1 MRMTKNSLNDWTAPG
16 SLAERV
22 EGETVRCL
30 ACAHG
35 CVLRPGQRGLC
46 RVRLNE
52 AGVLRVPW
60 GYVAGAQLDPIE
72 KKPFAHVLPGRMAL
86 TFGMLG
92 CNFHC
97 DFCQNWTTT
106 QVLRDAAVELSP
118 YAVQPVSSEALVRAG
133 QEAGAAVMVSS
144 YNEPLITSEWAI
156 EIFERAHANGLLCAM
171 VSNGYASAAARQALR
186 PHLDALKVDLK
197 TMQEEQYRQMGGRL
211 GPVLDTIRWAFE
223 SGLWVEVV
231 TLVIPGL
238 NDSPDE
244 LWQAARFL
252 ASVSPDIPWHVT
264 PFTLI
269 IVACRRA
276 RQRQRG
282 CFRQQRSV
290 RRLGCIS
297 SMPATC
303 RGGSAAWKIR
313 IVRPVRRWWC
323 GGAATRS
330 YRMSS
335 HRRAVAR
342 LVARCCRGAGKVE
355 HPHSRHIL
363 KSRVQ

>member
-1 MRMTKNSLNDWTAPG
+1 MRMTKNDLNEWTAPG

-46 RVRLNE
+46 RVRFNE

-264 PFTLI
+264 AFHPDYRRLQASATTAEGLLQAAEIGQEAGLHFVYAGNLPGRVGSLEDTHCP
-269 IVACRRA
+269 ACQA
-276 RQRQRG
+276 VV
-282 CFRQQRSV
+282 V
-290 RRLGCIS
+290 RRRGYTILQNVVTPQGRC
-297 SMPATC
+297 PAC
-303 RGGSAAWKIR
+303 GALLPG
-313 IVRPVRRWWC
+313 RWQ
-323 GGAATRS
+323 
-330 YRMSS
+330 
-335 HRRAVAR
+335 
-342 LVARCCRGAGKVE
+342 
-355 HPHSRHIL
+355 I
-363 KSRVQ
+363 

>member
-1 MRMTKNSLNDWTAPG
+1 MRMTKNSLNDWTTPG

-118 YAVQPVSSEALVRAG
+118 YAVQPTSPEALVRAG

-264 PFTLI
+264 AFHPDYRRLQASATTAAGLLQAAEIGQEAGLHFVYAGNLPGRVGSLEDTHCP
-269 IVACRRA
+269 AC
-276 RQRQRG
+276 QVVV
-282 CFRQQRSV
+282 V
-290 RRLGCIS
+290 RRRGYTILQNTITPQGCC
-297 SMPATC
+297 PAC
-303 RGGSAAWKIR
+303 GALLPG
-313 IVRPVRRWWC
+313 RWQ
-323 GGAATRS
+323 S
-330 YRMSS
+330 
-335 HRRAVAR
+335 
-342 LVARCCRGAGKVE
+342 
-355 HPHSRHIL
+355 
-363 KSRVQ
+363 